1 MSDTTIAKR
10 DTIIAK
16 ALRCIDEAYPD
27 AESIG
32 EAYFPMEDFIDEVVR
47 WVIDSVPTH
56 RLTLRNSGE
65 WPEGDV
71 TNEGGKVTMPI
82 TTDARIVYVKCD
94 DWERPV
100 YDIISEQNP
109 IYRQQSNKVL
119 RGNPSRPVV
128 VRVGD
133 KPQDGLYKLEL
144 YSSKNKKVTIHR
156 VPYIEDFIPDDLVP
170 LAAWKLAEVVL
181 MASSDVQSA
190 SICTA
195 KVNEHLQQLSL

>member
-1 MSDTTIAKR
+1 MR

-56 RLTLRNSGE
+56 HLTIRKYGADLTNYENIDGVGYVE
-65 WPEGDV
+65 AEGDERV
-71 TNEGGKVTMPI
+71 
-82 TTDARIVYVKCD
+82 VYVKCT

-100 YDIISEQNP
+100 FDVITEQNP
-109 IYRQQSNKVL
+109 LYRQQSNKVL
-119 RGNPSRPVV
+119 RGNPSRPIV
-128 VRVGD
+128 VRGGRTIYDGD
-133 KPQDGLYKLEL
+133 YVLEL
-144 YSSKNKKVTIHR
+144 YTTSAVEDSEVEINT
-156 VPYIEDFIPDDLVP
+156 VPYDAESIPQSLVDI
-170 LAAWKLAEVVL
+170 AAWKLAEVVL